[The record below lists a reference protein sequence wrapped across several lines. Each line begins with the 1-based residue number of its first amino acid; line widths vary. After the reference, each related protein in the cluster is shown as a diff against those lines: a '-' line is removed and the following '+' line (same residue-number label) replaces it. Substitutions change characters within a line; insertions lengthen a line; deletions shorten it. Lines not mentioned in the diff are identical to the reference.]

1 MPSYAASSASLTG
14 NTASIVLDTV
24 AGLETG
30 YTIDVAGIGAPFD
43 GTWTIATVNTATVA
57 VTYARTAADV
67 PAVTVS
73 GVVTVPVTWIDSD
86 DVLTFLGV
94 GPAEQV
100 DSDWLTIVVDS
111 ANDWSFDRRAASG
124 YKDVPNACPSPRVRA
139 GVILYAAN
147 LYKQRGSIDGFQSF
161 NSMEPVG
168 QIGTSLDVFRLLGV
182 NKPQVG

>member
-14 NTASIVLDTV
+14 NTAAIVLASV

-30 YTIDVAGIGAPFD
+30 YTIDVAGIGSPFD
-43 GTWTIATVNTATVA
+43 GTWSIATVNTATSTI
-57 VTYARTAADV
+57 TYARTAANV
-67 PAVTVS
+67 PQVAVS
-73 GVVTVPVTWIDSD
+73 GVVTVPVTWIDTD
-86 DVLTFLGV
+86 DVLTFLGI

-111 ANDWSFDRRAASG
+111 ANDWSFDRRQASG
-124 YKDVPNACPSPRVRA
+124 YSDVPNACPSPRVRT

-161 NSMEPVG
+161 NSMEPVQ
-168 QIGTSLDVFRLLGV
+168 QIGTSMDVFRLLGI